1 MFNISKTKT
10 PAPKLETFV
19 PPVPMGSSA
28 LSPTPTQT
36 PPSPPVPETRSRA
49 NTMVQSLATTQKP
62 SVVSEGF
69 VMRGDIDS
77 AGVLHVEGSVIGVV
91 NADDINIGTA
101 GLVDGTLTCKNLNI
115 KGRVSGKVVCDE
127 LVIAPSAQVKGEIS
141 YLSLTIGSG
150 ASVECEMTC
159 RQIQGR

>member
-1 MFNISKTKT
+1 
-10 PAPKLETFV
+10 
-19 PPVPMGSSA
+19 
-28 LSPTPTQT
+28 
-36 PPSPPVPETRSRA
+36 
-49 NTMVQSLATTQKP
+49 MVQSLATTQKP

-77 AGVLHVEGSVIGVV
+77 VGVLHVEGSVIGVV

-101 GLVDGTLTCKNLNI
+101 GLVDGTLTCKTLNV

-127 LVIAPSAQVKGEIS
+127 LVIAPSAQIKGEIS

-159 RQIQGR
+159 RHDTGR